1 MIILG
6 FDPGLATLGY
16 GIINTDGHKHR
27 AVDFGII
34 STPAG
39 MSTPVRLRNL
49 YNDVCWVIDKFSPQ
63 KWTNYTNIR
72 LCR

>member
-16 GIINTDGHKHR
+16 GIISTDGHKHR

-39 MSTPVRLRNL
+39 MNTPVRPVSYTHL
-49 YNDVCWVIDKFSPQ
+49 DVYKRQWQGC
-63 KWTNYTNIR
+63 
-72 LCR
+72 